1 MPSTQPRAAAATAS
15 YAPAAEARPGPQ
27 GPLPVTRSRKML
39 VLLLGCLEPFPLDRR
54 DLADLRIAGMAAEG
68 GEFANAEALVWEG
81 TEAWSSVPPE
91 RAWSEPEPGRFILEI
106 TDSAGNTERGELEVP
121 PGHVAP
127 RLEGW
132 TRTLGDGT
140 TSLEI
145 TLSDPATVH
154 WMCPGG
160 TLTETGANSTD
171 WSPVDDA
178 GEPIAAGIWPV
189 VALWFDGEGGNGWA
203 TFDVPV
209 EVDGPLLAQEGRLL
223 AVPAGTPPGPA
234 LLMATLTESDSV
246 AGVVLTDVAVDD
258 GTELAASPCGVAD
271 GEWTADPLLERRCG
285 RDETVG
291 NRVRVR
297 GEVAP

>member
-1 MPSTQPRAAAATAS
+1 
-15 YAPAAEARPGPQ
+15 
-27 GPLPVTRSRKML
+27 ML

-68 GEFANAEALVWEG
+68 GELANAEALVWEG

-106 TDSAGNTERGELEVP
+106 TDRAGNTERGELEVP

-132 TRTLGDGT
+132 TRTLGDET